1 MLRLDNFKGRIKA
14 LDSLW
19 LAYEQEE
26 SYENAMQTLEQMLI
40 LLEDARGY
48 EAELQC
54 VMAEKDRLQHFFKVE
69 KDITKGLYTC
79 VFFIEGEE
87 KIVYRHRI
95 QPVYGGHFSKS
106 LW

>member
-26 SYENAMQTLEQMLI
+26 SYENAMQTLEQMVI

-48 EAELQC
+48 ETELQC
-54 VMAEKDRLQHFFKVE
+54 VIAEKDRLQHFFKVE
-69 KDITKGLYTC
+69 KDITKGLLLFIA
-79 VFFIEGEE
+79 FFVLHIRSCACFRGLNIRE
-87 KIVYRHRI
+87 
-95 QPVYGGHFSKS
+95 
-106 LW
+106 